1 MKNDN
6 RILLNLGV
14 AIILSNFF
22 LIVFGQ
28 PLGFVLIPLCLPLAS
43 AFIVLRPNGL
53 GVLAKSLALFG
64 MISFLDLGLKTVPAG
79 PFDAEAQGWMHLL
92 LFMGIIRS
100 FVIYLFQS
108 QEARERFNDQTDH
121 HNSLAMLLAF
131 HATSRATPSR

>member
-53 GVLAKSLALFG
+53 GVLAKSLTLLG
-64 MISFLDLGLKTVPAG
+64 MISFMDLGLKTVPAG
-79 PFDAEAQGWMHLL
+79 PFDAKAQGWMHLL
-92 LFMGIIRS
+92 LFMGIIPS
-100 FVIYLFQS
+100 FLIYLFGIVREK
-108 QEARERFNDQTDH
+108 EAGADEKWVAVLSFVGCL
-121 HNSLAMLLAF
+121 SLYMFLM
-131 HATSRATPSR
+131 H